1 MSEQD
6 PDTTDFDRAVRTHD
20 EAVAAMGLAIWV
32 GTEPTFTDRFSEA
45 PEWLSTALGEDKA
58 SRAEQLLCALQT
70 RTGGLVLRTRGRQYP
85 GEDEPRW
92 SLGLYARRDGAP
104 IWHGPP
110 DPALGATPDSDCDLG
125 GLHSA
130 LCTSLRQIGC
140 GVRAIAADEGCLHVV
155 ARFPNADQA
164 AVEDDPNAGLSEP
177 MQVDPALEGPGL
189 EDPALDETQATD
201 GLPCFVLDRI
211 PWQGAQVARVEL
223 PDCESVEQFARC
235 LAAIGN
241 AAANAGLPALLLT
254 GHPPPVDATVSW
266 TTITPD
272 PAVIEINMAPYPDVT
287 GLLAATRTLYAASS
301 ELGLAPYR
309 LYYNGAVADSGGG
322 GQITFGGPSPQASPF
337 FGAPLVLPR
346 LVRYLNRH
354 PALSYL
360 FAHDHIGSS
369 GQAVRTDERGRDAF
383 RELGLALALL
393 ERGPPPDAETLWSGL
408 SHLLTD
414 AIGNS
419 HRAELNIEKL
429 WNPYLPGRGKL
440 GLVEFRA
447 LRMQHTPG
455 RAAAL
460 AALLRAIIA
469 MLCTRDLAAPLCDHG
484 DDLHDRY
491 ALPYYLERDLEEV
504 FADLRTAGLGL
515 DAPLAELLRRNRVRL
530 IARVQHRD
538 CELTIRRAVEF
549 WPLIGDVGRQDQETS
564 RLVDASTTRLEIC
577 LRAIEGT
584 PAEDFH
590 DWRLAVDRV
599 RLPWRAEQDPQ
610 GPAKVFGLRY
620 RSFVPWQGLHP
631 ALPAQGPLS
640 LTLWHP
646 GHVDALHLT
655 LHDWRPSGGGYDG
668 LPADLAEA
676 AARRAERCVAESA
689 SPPAPETLRTPP
701 PEAVTPYA
709 LDMRWLALG
718 LDNPDPAWTEGA

>member
-6 PDTTDFDRAVRTHD
+6 RDTADFERAVRTHD

-45 PEWLSTALGEDKA
+45 PEWLSTALGEDKEK
-58 SRAEQLLCALQT
+58 RAEQLLCALQS
-70 RTGGLVLRTRGRQYP
+70 RMGGLVLRTQGRQYP
-85 GEDEPRW
+85 GEDRPRW
-92 SLGLYARRDGAP
+92 CLGLYARRDGTP
-104 IWHGPP
+104 VWHGPP
-110 DPALGATPDSDCDLG
+110 DPALGTTSDSECDLDL
-125 GLHSA
+125 LHGA
-130 LCTSLRQIGC
+130 LCSSLREIGC
-140 GVRAIAADEGCLHVV
+140 GVRSLAAHEGRLRVV
-155 ARFPNADQA
+155 ARFPGANQA
-164 AVEDDPNAGLSEP
+164 AVEDDASVRASDEQL
-177 MQVDPALEGPGL
+177 ARTGL
-189 EDPALDETQATD
+189 EETPAND

-211 PWQGAQVARVEL
+211 TWQGATVARIAL

-235 LAAIGN
+235 LAAIGT
-241 AAANAGLPALLLT
+241 AATNAGLPALLLT

-287 GLLAATRTLYAASS
+287 GLLAATRTLYAAST

-337 FGAPLVLPR
+337 FVTPRLLPR

-360 FAHDHIGSS
+360 FAHDHIGGS

-393 ERGPPPDAETLWSGL
+393 EHGPPPDAETLWSGL

-414 AIGNS
+414 VIGNS

-447 LRMQHTPG
+447 LRMQHTPE

-469 MLCTRDLAAPLCDHG
+469 MLAVRDFDAPLCDHG

-504 FADLRTAGLGL
+504 LADLRIAGLGL
-515 DAPLAELLRRNRVRL
+515 GAPLAKLLGRNSARL

-564 RLVDASTTRLEIC
+564 RLVDASTTRVEIC
-577 LRAIEGT
+577 LRAVEGT
-584 PAEDFH
+584 TAEDFD
-590 DWRLAVDRV
+590 DWQVAAENV
-599 RLPWRAEQDPQ
+599 RLPWRSEQDPQ

-631 ALPAQGPLS
+631 ALPARGPLS
-640 LTLWHP
+640 LTLWHRAQL
-646 GHVDALHLT
+646 DALHLT

-676 AARRAERCVAESA
+676 AARRAERCVVEPAL
-689 SPPAPETLRTPP
+689 PPAPETLHAPP
-701 PEAVTPYA
+701 PEALTPYA
-709 LDMRWLALG
+709 LDLRWIGLGLG
-718 LDNPDPAWTEGA
+718 LDTRETPWSGGA

>member
-1 MSEQD
+1 MSE
-6 PDTTDFDRAVRTHD
+6 PDRDATDFDRAVRAHD
-20 EAVAAMGLAIWV
+20 EAVAAAISAMGLAIWV

-45 PEWLSTALGEDKA
+45 PEWLSTALGEDKET
-58 SRAEQLLCALQT
+58 RAEQLLCALQA
-70 RTGGLVLRTRGRQYP
+70 RMGGLVLRTQGRQYP
-85 GEDEPRW
+85 GEDRPRW
-92 SLGLYARRDGAP
+92 SLGLYARRDGTP
-104 IWHGPP
+104 LWHGPP
-110 DPALGATPDSDCDLG
+110 DPALGTPPRSDVDLGILHGNLSAHLQEIGCDVRTFSGDEG
-125 GLHSA
+125 GLHV
-130 LCTSLRQIGC
+130 L
-140 GVRAIAADEGCLHVV
+140 
-155 ARFPNADQA
+155 ARFPPA
-164 AVEDDPNAGLSEP
+164 AGTAVGDD
-177 MQVDPALEGPGL
+177 
-189 EDPALDETQATD
+189 ALDAGESED
-201 GLPCFVLDRI
+201 KLPCFVLDSMT
-211 PWQGAQVARVEL
+211 WQDTKVARIAL
-223 PDCESVEQFARC
+223 PDCETVEQFARC
-235 LAAIGN
+235 LAAIGT
-241 AAANAGLPALLLT
+241 AATDAGLPALLLT
-254 GHPPPVDATVSW
+254 GYPPPVDATVSW

-287 GLLAATRTLYAASS
+287 GLLAATRTLYGAST

-309 LYYNGAVADSGGG
+309 LYYNGSVADSGGG
-322 GQITFGGPSPQASPF
+322 GQITFGGPSPQESPF
-337 FGAPLVLPR
+337 FVAPRVLPR

-360 FAHDHIGSS
+360 FAHDHIGGS
-369 GQAVRTDERGRDAF
+369 GQAVRADERGRDAF

-408 SHLLTD
+408 SQLLTD

-429 WNPYLPGRGKL
+429 WNPYVPGRGKL
-440 GLVEFRA
+440 GLVELRA
-447 LRMQHTPG
+447 LRMQHTPE

-469 MLCTRDLAAPLCDHG
+469 MLAVRELDAPLCDHG

-504 FADLRTAGLGL
+504 LGDLSTAGLGL
-515 DAPLAELLRRNRVRL
+515 APPLAELLRRNSLRL
-530 IARVQHRD
+530 IARVRHRD

-564 RLVDASTTRLEIC
+564 RLVDASTTRVEIR
-577 LRAIEGT
+577 LRAVEGT
-584 PAEDFH
+584 TAEDFA
-590 DWRLAVDRV
+590 DWRIAVGDV
-599 RLPWRAEQDPQ
+599 RLPWRPEQDPQ

-646 GHVDALHLT
+646 AHADALHAT

-676 AARRAERCVAESA
+676 AARRAERCVVEPA
-689 SPPAPETLRTPP
+689 SPPAQETLRAPP
-701 PEAVTPYA
+701 PEALTPYA
-709 LDMRWLALG
+709 LDVRWIGLG
-718 LDNPDPAWTEGA
+718 NDTRAPAWTDLT

>member
-1 MSEQD
+1 MSEQEQ
-6 PDTTDFDRAVRTHD
+6 DTTDFERAVRAHD

-58 SRAEQLLCALQT
+58 TRAEQLLCALQG
-70 RTGGLVLRTRGRQYP
+70 RMGGLVLRTQGRQYP
-85 GEDEPRW
+85 GEDKPRW
-92 SLGLYARRDGAP
+92 CLGLYARRDGTP
-104 IWHGPP
+104 VWHGPP
-110 DPALGATPDSDCDLG
+110 DPAFATTGASDCDLG
-125 GLHSA
+125 ALSNA
-130 LCTSLRQIGC
+130 LCTRLREIGC
-140 GVRAIAADEGCLHVV
+140 AVRSLAADEGCLHVF
-155 ARFPNADQA
+155 ARFPYTDHMTL
-164 AVEDDPNAGLSEP
+164 EDDPRARRSEP
-177 MQVDPALEGPGL
+177 MSVDPGNEEIP
-189 EDPALDETQATD
+189 TTD
-201 GLPCFVLDRI
+201 GLPCFVIDCI
-211 PWQGAQVARVEL
+211 AWQDAKVARIAL
-223 PDCESVEQFARC
+223 PDCESVDQFGRC
-235 LAAIGN
+235 LAAIGT
-241 AAANAGLPALLLT
+241 AATNAGLPALILT
-254 GHPPPVDATVSW
+254 GHPPPVDASVSW

-287 GLLAATRTLYAASS
+287 GLLAATRALYAASA

-309 LYYNGAVADSGGG
+309 LYYNGSVADSGGG
-322 GQITFGGPSPQASPF
+322 GQITFGGPSPQESPF
-337 FGAPLVLPR
+337 FVAPRVLPR

-360 FAHDHIGSS
+360 FAHDHIGGS
-369 GQAVRTDERGRDAF
+369 GQAVRADERGRDAF
-383 RELGLALALL
+383 RELRLALALL

-414 AIGNS
+414 AVGNS

-429 WNPYLPGRGKL
+429 WNPYIPGRGKL
-440 GLVEFRA
+440 GLVELRA
-447 LRMQHTPG
+447 LRMQHTPE

-460 AALLRAIIA
+460 ATLLRAIIA
-469 MLCTRDLAAPLCDHG
+469 MLSVRDFDAPLRDHG

-504 FADLRTAGLGL
+504 LADLSTAGLGL
-515 DAPLAELLRRNRVRL
+515 DAPLTELLRRNSVRL
-530 IARVQHRD
+530 IARVPHRD

-564 RLVDASTTRLEIC
+564 RLVDASTTRVEIC
-577 LRAIEGT
+577 LRTVEGT
-584 PAEDFH
+584 TAEDFD
-590 DWRLAVDRV
+590 DWRLAVDTV
-599 RLPWRAEQDPQ
+599 QLPWRAEQEPQ

-646 GHVDALHLT
+646 AHADALHLT

-689 SPPAPETLRTPP
+689 SPPAPETLHTPP

-718 LDNPDPAWTEGA
+718 LDSRDPAWNDGV

>member
-6 PDTTDFDRAVRTHD
+6 RERMGFDSAVRTHD

-58 SRAEQLLCALQT
+58 TRAEQLLCALQS
-70 RTGGLVLRTRGRQYP
+70 RMGGLVLRTQGRQYP
-85 GEDEPRW
+85 GENRPRW
-92 SLGLYARRDGAP
+92 SLGLYARRDGTP
-104 IWHGPP
+104 LWYGPR
-110 DPALGATPDSDCDLG
+110 DPALGTSPESDFDLG
-125 GLHSA
+125 VLQSE
-130 LCTSLRQIGC
+130 LCTRLGEIGC
-140 GVRAIAADEGCLHVV
+140 GVRSFAGNEGCLHVV
-155 ARFPNADQA
+155 TLFPANDSSD
-164 AVEDDPNAGLSEP
+164 VEDDPHARLSEERLA
-177 MQVDPALEGPGL
+177 DPLPDDLTAV
-189 EDPALDETQATD
+189 D

-211 PWQGAQVARVEL
+211 DWQGTKVARIEL
-223 PDCESVEQFARC
+223 PDCGTVEQFARC
-235 LAAIGN
+235 LAAIGT
-241 AAANAGLPALLLT
+241 AATNAGLPTLLLT
-254 GHPPPVDATVSW
+254 GHPPPVDETVSW

-287 GLLAATRTLYAASS
+287 GLLAATRTLYAASTK
-301 ELGLAPYR
+301 LGLAPYR
-309 LYYNGAVADSGGG
+309 LYYNGSVADSGGG
-322 GQITFGGPSPQASPF
+322 GQITFGGPSPQTSPF
-337 FGAPLVLPR
+337 FVAPRVLPR

-360 FAHDHIGSS
+360 FAHDHIGGS
-369 GQAVRTDERGRDAF
+369 GQAVRADERGRDAF

-393 ERGPPPDAETLWSGL
+393 EQGPPPDAETLWAGL

-414 AIGNS
+414 AVGNS

-440 GLVEFRA
+440 GLVELRA
-447 LRMQHTPG
+447 LRMQHTPE

-460 AALLRAIIA
+460 AALLRAIVA
-469 MLCTRDLAAPLCDHG
+469 MLAVRDFDAPLCDHG

-491 ALPYYLERDLEEV
+491 ALPYHLERDLEEV
-504 FADLRTAGLGL
+504 LADLSTAGLGL
-515 DAPLAELLRRNRVRL
+515 GAPLAELLRRNGLRL
-530 IARVQHRD
+530 IARVRHRD

-564 RLVDASTTRLEIC
+564 RLVDASTTRVEIC
-577 LRAIEGT
+577 LRAVEAT
-584 PAEDFH
+584 ATEDFA
-590 DWRLAVDRV
+590 DWRIAVDNV
-599 RLPWRAEQDPQ
+599 RLPWRLEQDAQ

-646 GHVDALHLT
+646 AHADALCVT

-676 AARRAERCVAESA
+676 AARRAERCVAEPA
-689 SPPAPETLRTPP
+689 SPPAPQMLRTPP
-701 PEAVTPYA
+701 PGALTSYA
-709 LDMRWLALG
+709 LDLRWLGRWRGLG
-718 LDNPDPAWTEGA
+718 LGRDAREPAWTDGT

>member
-1 MSEQD
+1 MSEQEQ
-6 PDTTDFDRAVRTHD
+6 DTTDFERAVRAHD

-58 SRAEQLLCALQT
+58 TRAEQLLCALQG
-70 RTGGLVLRTRGRQYP
+70 RMGGLVLRTQGRQYP
-85 GEDEPRW
+85 GEDQPRW
-92 SLGLYARRDGAP
+92 CLGLYARRDGTP
-104 IWHGPP
+104 VWHGPP
-110 DPALGATPDSDCDLG
+110 DPAFATTCASDCDLG
-125 GLHSA
+125 VLSNA
-130 LCTSLRQIGC
+130 LCTRLREIGC
-140 GVRAIAADEGCLHVV
+140 GVRSLAADEGCLHVF
-155 ARFPNADQA
+155 ARFPCTDHMTL
-164 AVEDDPNAGLSEP
+164 EDDPRARRFEP
-177 MQVDPALEGPGL
+177 MPVDPGHEEIP
-189 EDPALDETQATD
+189 TTD
-201 GLPCFVLDRI
+201 GLPCFVIDRI
-211 PWQGAQVARVEL
+211 AWQDATVARIAL
-223 PDCESVEQFARC
+223 PDCESVDQFGRC
-235 LAAIGN
+235 LAAIGT
-241 AAANAGLPALLLT
+241 AATNAGLPALILT
-254 GHPPPVDATVSW
+254 GHPPPVDASVAW

-287 GLLAATRTLYAASS
+287 GLLAATRALYAASA

-322 GQITFGGPSPQASPF
+322 GQITFGGPSPQESPF
-337 FGAPLVLPR
+337 FVATRVLPR

-360 FAHDHIGSS
+360 FAHDHIGGS
-369 GQAVRTDERGRDAF
+369 GQAVRADERGRDAF
-383 RELGLALALL
+383 RELRLALALL

-414 AIGNS
+414 AVGNS

-429 WNPYLPGRGKL
+429 WNPYIPGRGKL
-440 GLVEFRA
+440 GLVELRA
-447 LRMQHTPG
+447 LRMQHTPE

-469 MLCTRDLAAPLCDHG
+469 MLSAQDFDAPLCDHG

-504 FADLRTAGLGL
+504 LADLSTAGLGL
-515 DAPLAELLRRNRVRL
+515 AAPLTELLRRNSVRL
-530 IARVQHRD
+530 IARVPHRD

-564 RLVDASTTRLEIC
+564 RLVDASTTRVEVC
-577 LRAIEGT
+577 LRTVEGT
-584 PAEDFH
+584 TAEDFD
-590 DWRLAVDRV
+590 DWRLSVDQV
-599 RLPWRAEQDPQ
+599 RLPWRAEQDLR

-631 ALPAQGPLS
+631 ALPARGPLS

-646 GHVDALHLT
+646 AHADALHLT

-676 AARRAERCVAESA
+676 AARRAERCVVEPA
-689 SPPAPETLRTPP
+689 SNPAPETLHTPP

-718 LDNPDPAWTEGA
+718 LDKQDPAWNNGA